1 VWVVYLNLWRYYVW
15 TRSDVDLLHIERFNP
30 RVFDSKHPATL
41 RRIEYLTELD
51 YEVVGH
57 HDPGFH
63 SGKPIF
69 TVLLTLFD
77 GNPDFIRHSINSV
90 LAQSYE
96 NTEVVLIDNGSTGEI
111 ASLIE
116 EAFLAHRKS
125 KLLRLPEHRFDPT
138 LADFLDPIPNL
149 WNAGLFA
156 SVGEFVYFLSYDD
169 ALSTNYVECMVR
181 LFQENANCN
190 SASPMVCSMD
200 ENAEINIDVSER
212 LAAMNVRGRY
222 TNGVVLAES
231 KMRGHDLM
239 GAPGGLLAQRSSAV
253 ILGGGFDALNDFG
266 QVFRFAI
273 HGDSGF
279 DPEAMLYWRLHD
291 MQANKVA
298 KGMGLVYYSEYS
310 GYSERYGIR
319 SLHMGVD
326 GAAFADEFDAYW
338 GALTADMA
346 IWSVRDSFRGYGFV
360 SGTAALRRLFV
371 ESPIDVWLRGLAWAL
386 RDLPFSLLRT
396 RFPRG
401 IRWYLNIKHALLGP
415 RRR

>member
-1 VWVVYLNLWRYYVW
+1 VW

-57 HDPGFH
+57 RDPGFH

-77 GNPDFIRHSINSV
+77 GNPDFIRHSISSV
-90 LAQSYE
+90 FAQSYE

-125 KLLRLPEHRFDPT
+125 KLLRFHEHRFDPT
-138 LADFLDPIPNL
+138 LGDFLDPIPNL

-156 SVGEFVYFLSYDD
+156 SVGDFVYFLSYDD

-200 ENAEINIDVSER
+200 PSAEIDVEGSKV
-212 LAAMNVRGRY
+212 LAATNVRGRY
-222 TNGVVLAES
+222 TNGIALAES
-231 KMRGHDLM
+231 KIRGHDLI
-239 GAPGGLLAQRSSAV
+239 GAPGGLLAQKSSVV
-253 ILGGGFDALNDFG
+253 ILGGGFDSLNDFG

-273 HGDSGF
+273 RGDSGF
-279 DPEAMLYWRLHD
+279 DPEAMLYWRSHD
-291 MQANKVA
+291 MQANKVQ
-298 KGMGLVYYSEYS
+298 KGIGLVYYSEYS
-310 GYSERYGIR
+310 GYHERYDIR
-319 SLHMGVD
+319 SLHMEVA
-326 GAAFADEFDAYW
+326 GAAFADEFSAYW
-338 GALTADMA
+338 GQVTTQMALG
-346 IWSVRDSFRGYGFV
+346 SLRDSFRGYGF
-360 SGTAALRRLFV
+360 SAGTAALSRLFQ
-371 ESPIDVWLRGLAWAL
+371 ESPLNVSLKGLAWVL
-386 RDLPFSLLRT
+386 RDLPYCLLRP

-401 IRWYLNIKHALLGP
+401 IGWLRSIKHSLVGP
-415 RRR
+415 RGR